1 MASQAGGSTA
11 PKKIGMGRGP
21 NTIPKAPANLDDRT
35 LIQIRHGPN
44 SPDFADPRIVKCIS
58 QMCIQNWPTPAITW
72 ATTPAAHKDAVWAE
86 FTKRYRWADEDAA
99 LISTL
104 FWQKCAA
111 RTKDKFSKDR
121 QKALNNAGVD
131 YPGQGVLHMHE
142 YGPWW
147 CSADIWTQM
156 CEQWRDEKW
165 VQKRYTAAN
174 NRSAGA
180 PVGEKAKGTYR
191 GGSISQLQH
200 IANKESECE
209 GTRINWLDVYMS
221 TRDGLPDAQK
231 IADDYRRLLD
241 ERYPEGT
248 ERPEIDQELW
258 ERASI
263 VKKNYIKGQG
273 QRRRSSFSGS
283 FSGSGSTQS
292 SQSSSHPP
300 THTPADYV
308 RAICRDR
315 ELLRILGGHLGALD
329 PDELAR
335 AVAEAASSSQQ
346 DDGSQG
352 SHHGAGDGES
362 GGS

>member
-1 MASQAGGSTA
+1 MASQAGGSTT

-21 NTIPKAPANLDDRT
+21 NTIPKAPSNLDDRT

-58 QMCIQNWPTPAITW
+58 QMCIQNWPTRAITW

-99 LISTL
+99 VISTL

-131 YPGQGVLHMHE
+131 YPGQEVLYMHE

-147 CSADIWTQM
+147 CSADIWAQM

-165 VQKRYTAAN
+165 VQKRYTAAS

-180 PVGEKAKGTYR
+180 PDGEKAKGTYR

-200 IANKESECE
+200 IAIKESESE
-209 GTRINWLDVYMS
+209 GTPINWLDVYVS

-273 QRRRSSFSGS
+273 QRRRPSFSGL
-283 FSGSGSTQS
+283 FSGSGCTQS
-292 SQSSSHPP
+292 SQSSSHPH
-300 THTPADYV
+300 THTPADCV

-335 AVAEAASSSQQ
+335 AVAEAASSSQR
-346 DDGSQG
+346 DDGNQG
-352 SHHGAGDGES
+352 SHHGDGDGES

>member
-1 MASQAGGSTA
+1 MQ
-11 PKKIGMGRGP
+11 
-21 NTIPKAPANLDDRT
+21 
-35 LIQIRHGPN
+35 
-44 SPDFADPRIVKCIS
+44 
-58 QMCIQNWPTPAITW
+58 
-72 ATTPAAHKDAVWAE
+72 
-86 FTKRYRWADEDAA
+86 KRYRWADKDAA
-99 LISTL
+99 VISTL

-111 RTKDKFSKDR
+111 RTKDR
-121 QKALNNAGVD
+121 QKSLNNVGVD

-147 CSADIWTQM
+147 CSADIWAQM

-165 VQKRYTAAN
+165 VQKRYTTAN

-191 GGSISQLQH
+191 GDSISQLQH

-209 GTRINWLDVYMS
+209 GTPINCLDVYVS

-231 IADDYRRLLD
+231 IADDYRHLLD

-258 ERASI
+258 ERLLL
-263 VKKNYIKGQG
+263 
-273 QRRRSSFSGS
+273 
-283 FSGSGSTQS
+283 
-292 SQSSSHPP
+292 
-300 THTPADYV
+300 
-308 RAICRDR
+308 AICRDR

-329 PDELAR
+329 PDELAH
-335 AVAEAASSSQQ
+335 AVAEAASSSQR